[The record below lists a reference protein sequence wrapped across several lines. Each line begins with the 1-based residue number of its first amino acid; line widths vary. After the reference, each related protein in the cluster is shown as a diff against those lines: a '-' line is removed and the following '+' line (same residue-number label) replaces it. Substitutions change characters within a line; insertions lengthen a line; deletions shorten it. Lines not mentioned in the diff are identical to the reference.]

1 MSRKLSWQLIAIMFV
16 VLVVGVFVVV
26 DISRVAGFVLLFIA
40 LGIGLVARWGNEARR
55 RHE

>member
-55 RHE
+55 PHE